1 MRSYLLSLTFV
12 AAVAV
17 AALMPERAS
26 AQRFRAYYGPA
37 YASSYYYTAPSYYY
51 TTPSYYYTTPTYYYT
66 PTYSLAYYSPSL
78 MSTATYTYTPYSY
91 TPYAYA
97 GYTYTPVHTYSPVYG
112 SYYWPRQYYVYP

>member
-37 YASSYYYTAPSYYY
+37 YASSYYYT
-51 TTPSYYYTTPTYYYT
+51 

-97 GYTYTPVHTYSPVYG
+97 GYTYTPVYTYSPVYG